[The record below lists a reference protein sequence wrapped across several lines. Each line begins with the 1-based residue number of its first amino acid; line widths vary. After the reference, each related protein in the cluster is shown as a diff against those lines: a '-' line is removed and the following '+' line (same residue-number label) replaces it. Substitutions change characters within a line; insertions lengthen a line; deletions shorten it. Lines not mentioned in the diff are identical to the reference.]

1 MAWPNNTHPEHEKVV
16 GTEKEEEESAE
27 LGVITDKTEII
38 KRKSECVGRGITAAA
53 ISD

>member
-1 MAWPNNTHPEHEKVV
+1 MAWPNNTHPEEEVV
-16 GTEKEEEESAE
+16 DAEKEEEESAE

>member
-1 MAWPNNTHPEHEKVV
+1 MAWPNNTHPE
-16 GTEKEEEESAE
+16 KEEEGQEESAE